1 VFCFEPGTYVVTTPM
16 VPRERDAFV
25 AAPGTILSGLDRSS
39 AAFAG
44 FPARASGVTVR
55 GFVIE
60 HFTGVDAQ
68 AAVITWSGWRVQSNQ
83 VRFNG
88 FAGIRV
94 TGTGSVVRWNSS
106 HHNGRYGIIGAGS
119 NILIEGNDISFNNT
133 RHFPVWDAGGTKFT
147 NSSGLTFSKN
157 YVHNNDGP
165 GLWADSNNYGV
176 VYAGNRVTRNRESG
190 IQHEISYDAVI
201 RDNIVEGN
209 ALNSVGRSL
218 WWGADIFVHSS
229 PNVEIAGNTVRTSG
243 ENGIG
248 LRDSIRTQVGGHGP
262 YEVRNASVHDNTV
275 VMSPGSQTG
284 LVSDRPE
291 AFTSFGVTFERN
303 HYRVPDES
311 GMFWEWQGPKSIAE
325 WQAAGLDGGAE
336 FATFP

>member
-1 VFCFEPGTYVVTTPM
+1 MAAGRSPRVAIVLAALAGWGAVVIVPGPASARVTCGGVPVAPTSELQAVIDANPPGTVFCFEPGTYVVTTPM

-119 NILIEGNDISFNNT
+119 NILIEGNDISFNNVT
-133 RHFPVWDAGGTKFT
+133 RFPVWDAGGTKFT
-147 NSSGLTFSKN
+147 NSSGLTFNKN
-157 YVHNNDGP
+157 YVHDNVGP

-176 VYAGNRVTRNRESG
+176 LYTGNRVSRNQESG

-218 WWGADIFVHSS
+218 WW
-229 PNVEIAGNTVRTSG
+229 
-243 ENGIG
+243 
-248 LRDSIRTQVGGHGP
+248 
-262 YEVRNASVHDNTV
+262 
-275 VMSPGSQTG
+275 
-284 LVSDRPE
+284 
-291 AFTSFGVTFERN
+291 
-303 HYRVPDES
+303 
-311 GMFWEWQGPKSIAE
+311 
-325 WQAAGLDGGAE
+325 
-336 FATFP
+336 